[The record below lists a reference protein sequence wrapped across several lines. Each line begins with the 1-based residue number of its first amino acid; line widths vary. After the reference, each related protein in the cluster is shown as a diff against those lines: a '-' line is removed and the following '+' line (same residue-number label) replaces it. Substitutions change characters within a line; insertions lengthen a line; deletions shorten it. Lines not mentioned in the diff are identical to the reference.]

1 MAARAGWSGKEAIT
15 DVATTYEGIRVAD
28 FTNVIAGPMAT
39 MVLANLGA
47 EVIKIERPVRGD
59 DGRHMPPI
67 LHGESTVYLAYN
79 RNKRSIVLDLTEA
92 DGVAAAR
99 KLVAESDVLVENF
112 RPGKL
117 DKLGFSWEEVHEL
130 NPRLIYCSISAYG
143 GGPVGRELPGYDPVI
158 QAFSGIMYATGHP
171 GAEPARV
178 PVSLIDL
185 STGMW
190 AATAIMGALAR
201 RAKTGEGEHLEITL
215 TDAALML
222 LSQQV
227 LNLKAS
233 GESPAP
239 AGSGFPIAAPFEAF
253 RSADG
258 WIMIGAGNDA
268 IFRRLCAALECPEL
282 IEDERYVTIK
292 DRVRHRSELHDELEQ
307 RTSKF
312 DSAELERILVAA
324 QVPASAV
331 NELATTVEHPLTLER
346 QPFLQEEIEGQAP
359 SDRQMVRTPVEP
371 PGTPIRWPAALGVDT
386 VDVLRTVGLDEQTLD
401 RVLERAGLERPAES
415 R

>member
-1 MAARAGWSGKEAIT
+1 VGARAGWGGEGVIA
-15 DVATTYEGIRVAD
+15 DVRTTYDEIRVAD

-79 RNKRSIVLDLTEA
+79 RNKRSIILDLTEA
-92 DGVAAAR
+92 DGVEAAR
-99 KLVAESDVLVENF
+99 TLVANSDVLVENF

-117 DKLGFSWEEVHEL
+117 DKLGFSWEEMHEL

-143 GGPVGRELPGYDPVI
+143 GGEIGRDLPGYDPVI
-158 QAFSGIMYATGHP
+158 QAFSGIMFATGHP

-178 PVSLIDL
+178 PVSLIDM
-185 STGMW
+185 SSGMW

-201 RAKTGEGEHLEITL
+201 RAKTGEGEHLDISL

-233 GESPAP
+233 GESPHP

-258 WIMIGAGNDA
+258 WVMIGAGNDA
-268 IFRRLCAALECPEL
+268 IFRRLCAALGCPEL

-292 DRVRHRSELHDELEQ
+292 DRVRHRGELHEELEQ

-312 DSAELERILVAA
+312 DSAALEATLVAA
-324 QVPASAV
+324 QVPVSAV

-346 QPFLQEEIEGQAP
+346 RPFIQEEIEGEAP
-359 SDRQMVRTPVEP
+359 SDRQMVRSPVEP
-371 PGTPIRWPAALGVDT
+371 PGTPLRWPAALGADT
-386 VDVLRTVGLDEQTLD
+386 VDVLRAVGLDDATLD

>member
-1 MAARAGWSGKEAIT
+1 VGARAERGGEAVVA
-15 DVATTYEGIRVAD
+15 DVATTYEEIRVAD

-92 DGVAAAR
+92 DGVEAAR
-99 KLVAESDVLVENF
+99 TLVANSDVLVENF

-117 DKLGFSWEEVHEL
+117 DKLGFSWEEMHAL

-143 GGPVGRELPGYDPVI
+143 GGEVGRDLPGYDPVI
-158 QAFSGIMYATGHP
+158 QAFSGIMFATGHP

-178 PVSLIDL
+178 PVSLIDM

-201 RAKTGEGEHLEITL
+201 RAKTGEGEHLDITL

-233 GESPAP
+233 GESPRP

-268 IFRRLCAALECPEL
+268 IFRRLCAALGCPEL

-292 DRVRHRSELHDELEQ
+292 DRVRHRAELHEDLET
-307 RTSKF
+307 RTVKLG
-312 DSAELERILVAA
+312 SADLEATLVAA

-346 QPFLQEEIEGQAP
+346 RPFLQEEIEGEAP

-371 PGTPIRWPAALGVDT
+371 PGTPIRWPVALGADT
-386 VDVLRTVGLDEQTLD
+386 VDVLRAVGLDDATLD
-401 RVLERAGLERPAES
+401 RVLERAGLERPTES

>member
-1 MAARAGWSGKEAIT
+1 
-15 DVATTYEGIRVAD
+15 
-28 FTNVIAGPMAT
+28 
-39 MVLANLGA
+39 
-47 EVIKIERPVRGD
+47 
-59 DGRHMPPI
+59 MPPI

-79 RNKRSIVLDLTEA
+79 RNKRSIALDLTET
-92 DGVAAAR
+92 DGVEAAR
-99 KLVAESDVLVENF
+99 LLVAESDVLVENF

-117 DKLGFSWEEVHEL
+117 DKLGFSWNEMHKL

-143 GGPVGRELPGYDPVI
+143 GGPVGRDLPGYDPVI
-158 QAFSGIMYATGHP
+158 QAFSGIMFATGHP

-178 PVSLIDL
+178 PVSLIDMT
-185 STGMW
+185 SGMW

-201 RAKTGEGEHLEITL
+201 RAKTGEGEHLDISL
-215 TDAALML
+215 TDAAMML

-233 GESPAP
+233 GESPHP

-253 RSADG
+253 RAADG

-268 IFRRLCAALECPEL
+268 IFRRLCDALGCPEL
-282 IEDERYVTIK
+282 IEDERYLTIK
-292 DRVRHRSELHDELEQ
+292 GRVRHRGELHQ
-307 RTSKF
+307 
-312 DSAELERILVAA
+312 ELERRTVQLDSATLEANLVAA

-331 NELATTVEHPLTLER
+331 NELKTTVEHPLALER
-346 QPFLQEEIEGQAP
+346 RPFLQEDVEGEAP

-371 PGTPIRWPAALGVDT
+371 PGTPIRWPATLGADT
-386 VDVLRTVGLDEQTLD
+386 VEVLTSVGLDEETLG
-401 RVLERAGLERPAES
+401 RVLDRAGLERSAES